1 MLQMRKALS
10 IALVAVATAA
20 VSLLSTS
27 CKKTIPALT
36 VTPTAVNIDVAGGAK
51 TLAVS
56 SNVAW
61 TATSSQSWLKIS
73 PAAGEGEGAITVTAE
88 ANTGFEAR
96 TADVTVKTETLTQT
110 AKITQIGLTPTITAL
125 PESIKATAEGGEF
138 NVDVVSNTAWTI
150 MVPAPGDWCQPSVA
164 SGSGNAT
171 VKFTVAANPKTED
184 RTVDIT
190 FTETTSNKTTKVS
203 FLQEALSPKLVIDP
217 KAITA
222 KAANGTYKITVT
234 CNVPWTV
241 STASSFLSLDKTSGT
256 GNGEV
261 TVTVSEH
268 KELRTR
274 AASVVFTETV
284 TNKSD
289 SSIFTQDSAAPSR
302 YTDSLALVEIYNA
315 SNGATWTKE
324 NWDLTQPMTE
334 WKGIRINAENRV
346 DSIRINQGVVTAQ
359 NWNIPEHIGDLS
371 ELKSLTFYKDMVNG
385 SLPESL
391 YDLAKL
397 EKLDLSSNDIT
408 GGFSS
413 KLGQLSN
420 LTYIALINNV
430 SFGGTLPKE
439 IGALKNLYYLNMNNT
454 GLTGSIPAEI
464 KGCAAMQM
472 FMVFGNKMDGEVPDV
487 WDSFPHLSI
496 VQLYGNG
503 FTGSLPASFGKVKTD
518 GKVLSLHLYNCNFT
532 GNIPESYAN
541 LPAVCKQLRVQGNR
555 LSGTVPAA
563 VKAHANWT
571 VWKAADYIFPQQD
584 GYGLN

>member
-1 MLQMRKALS
+1 MRKALS
-10 IALVAVATAA
+10 IALVAAATAA

-27 CKKTIPALT
+27 CKKTIPTLT
-36 VTPTAVNIDVAGGAK
+36 VTPTAVSIDVAGGAK
-51 TLAVS
+51 TLSVA

-88 ANTGFEAR
+88 ANTGFDAR
-96 TADVTVKTETLTQT
+96 TADVTVKTETLTET
-110 AKITQIGLTPTITAL
+110 AKITQIGLTPTISAL
-125 PESIKATAEGGEF
+125 PETVSATAEGGKF
-138 NVDVVSNTAWTI
+138 TIDVVSNTNWTL
-150 MVPAPGDWCQPSVA
+150 MVPGASDWCQPDIA
-164 SGSGNAT
+164 KGSGSGKVVLT
-171 VKFTVAANPKTED
+171 ITANKVTSARSVEL
-184 RTVDIT
+184 T
-190 FTETTSNKTTKVS
+190 FTETTSNKTAKVAVS
-203 FLQEALSPKLVIDP
+203 QEALSPKLVIDP
-217 KAITA
+217 KSISA
-222 KAANGTYKITVT
+222 KALSGTYKIAVT
-234 CNVPWTV
+234 CNVAWKA
-241 STASSFLSLDKTSGT
+241 STSSDFLTIDKTSGD

-261 TVTVSEH
+261 TVTVNEH

-274 AASVVFTETV
+274 TGSIVFTETV

-289 SSIFTQDSAAPSR
+289 STVVTQAEAAASR

-315 SNGATWTKE
+315 SKGATWTKE

-420 LTYIALINNV
+420 LTYISLINNV

-464 KGCAAMQM
+464 KGCTAMQM

-487 WDSFPHLSI
+487 WDSFAHLSI

-503 FTGSLPASFGKVKTD
+503 FTGSLPASFGNVKTD

-571 VWKAADYIFPQQD
+571 VWKAADYIFPQQE